1 MERLSTPPPSGW
13 PILERCRRRFPESRR
28 HFPEPHHAARSIASP
43 SRPPDLPAAASP
55 MRRRLGRRRA
65 APRRPTHP
73 ALPPQG
79 GGSAASA
86 ASPPCRPRKAVPLR
100 LRPPYRATPG
110 RRFHRVH
117 DLPRRTAPGRRCL
130 GVRDLPRRTAQGGG
144 HAAPGSRCLGVRNHH
159 HHAARERRC
168 LDIRDLSLQLD
179 HYICFYIFVA
189 HGDVVVFDSLN
200 APKDHYKDFVAVL
213 QLAYMYYVK
222 KLGGKNNPARPKSM
236 KFRYDFKS
244 EATTGNRLLW
254 ILLLRTS
261 NSDHREEYLAR
272 PMGENGMLTVIR
284 DLCRSMHREIWHKL
298 GAFYYPDKPMGQ
310 IPKLCWW
317 RRSNLVV

>member
-1 MERLSTPPPSGW
+1 
-13 PILERCRRRFPESRR
+13 
-28 HFPEPHHAARSIASP
+28 
-43 SRPPDLPAAASP
+43 

-100 LRPPYRATPG
+100 PRPPYRAAPG
-110 RRFHRVH
+110 RRFHRVR

-144 HAAPGSRCLGVRNHH
+144 HAAPGSRCLGVRNHP

-168 LDIRDLSLQLD
+168 LDIRDLTLQLD
-179 HYICFYIFVA
+179 HYISFYIFVA

-200 APKDHYKDFVAVL
+200 TPKDHYKDFVAVL

-236 KFRYDFKS
+236 KFIYDFKCQKQPPGTVYCGHYCC
-244 EATTGNRLLW
+244 EF
-254 ILLLRTS
+254 LRVLQRYTS

-272 PMGENGMLTVIR
+272 PTGENGMLTVIR
-284 DLCRSMHREIWHKL
+284 DLCRSMHREICHKL